1 MVLKVAITGNIASGK
16 SEAEKLLAKN
26 YPVYDTDK
34 MAHEILDTLTE
45 FEGYDVFT
53 DGHINRKKLGEI
65 VFSNQDA
72 KNKLEKIIHP
82 QVKAKIEEVFENHKN
97 DEIVFI
103 SVPLLYE
110 TGFETLFDKVLLIT
124 IDDDTRLERLIK
136 RDNCTR
142 ENALK
147 RINSQMSQDEKAE
160 RADFIISNNSD
171 LEYLNNQVLVFIG
184 ELHRFIHFKDD

>member
-16 SEAEKLLAKN
+16 SEVEKLLAKN

-34 MAHEILDTLTE
+34 IAHQILDTLTE

-53 DGHINRKKLGEI
+53 DSHIDRKKLGEI
-65 VFSNQDA
+65 VFSNPDA
-72 KNKLEKIIHP
+72 KNKLENIIHP
-82 QVKAKIEEVFENHKN
+82 KVKTEIEKIFEKHKN
-97 DEIVFI
+97 DEVVFI

-136 RDNCTR
+136 RDNCTIKD
-142 ENALK
+142 ALK
-147 RINSQMSQDEKAE
+147 RINSQMPQDEKAE
-160 RADFIISNNSD
+160 KADFIISNNSD
-171 LEYLNNQVLVFIG
+171 YEYLNNQVLVFIG
-184 ELHRFIHFKDD
+184 ELHRFIHFKDA